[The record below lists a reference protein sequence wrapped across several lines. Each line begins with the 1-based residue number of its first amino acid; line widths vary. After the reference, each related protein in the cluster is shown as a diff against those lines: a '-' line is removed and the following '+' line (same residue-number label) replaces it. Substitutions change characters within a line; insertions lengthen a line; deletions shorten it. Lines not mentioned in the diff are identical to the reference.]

1 MDLAFQILILP
12 EWAVENLIFESKL
25 LINFLNLVLPLLDF
39 FQQILHLA
47 LNISVFSL
55 LYLLVDNSLWLARL
69 LKLGSS
75 IYQLVYSLLVILYFL
90 FKLLLLISFSLK
102 KSDKIVVFLFQ
113 STIASFDL
121 AVI

>member
-55 LYLLVDNSLWLARL
+55 LYLLVDNPLWLARL

>member
-55 LYLLVDNSLWLARL
+55 LYLLVDNPLWLARL

-90 FKLLLLISFSLK
+90 FKLLLLISSSLK